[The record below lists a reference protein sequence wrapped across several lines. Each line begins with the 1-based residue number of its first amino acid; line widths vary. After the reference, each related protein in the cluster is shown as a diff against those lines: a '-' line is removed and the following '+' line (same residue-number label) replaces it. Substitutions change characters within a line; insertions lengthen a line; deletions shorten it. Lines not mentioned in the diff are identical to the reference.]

1 MLLIFAVEILLVAS
15 DETPVHL
22 VNRQVPYTA
31 QYGHTRQGAFSTRRE
46 ACVENIGA
54 RIYPRQCVSIFGPQL
69 TVV

>member
-15 DETPVHL
+15 DKTPVHL

-31 QYGHTRQGAFSTRRE
+31 RHGHTREGAFSTRRE
-46 ACVENIGA
+46 ACVEIIGA
-54 RIYPRQCVSIFGPQL
+54 RIHLRQRVSIFGPQL